1 MLCPNPNCAVTLTK
15 IAVAN
20 LNITLPCPQYA
31 VIGIRKL
38 SISNHA
44 GLDGE
49 APVRIPLQCLYL
61 VRTLHL
67 AYRVPISCTSYPSYP
82 PLIISAVSRS
92 TVDVHRTGHDS
103 WHWTRLPSDPPLII
117 SAVSRSTVDVHR
129 HCPCK
134 CQSVQH
140 RPSTHSGPLALTLT
154 SAPSHF
160 DIAASSWLN
169 NYNFLTLTLTLTL
182 P

>member
-49 APVRIPLQCLYL
+49 APVRMPLQCLYL

-67 AYRVPISCTSYPSYP
+67 AYRVPISCTSYPSY
-82 PLIISAVSRS
+82 
-92 TVDVHRTGHDS
+92 
-103 WHWTRLPSDPPLII
+103 PPLII